1 MMGAFVHGI
10 DRVSALLN
18 RGAVLLAV
26 VMAVLMIGC
35 LCAEVFF
42 RYVLRH
48 SLAWSEEVA
57 LLLFTWVVLLFGS
70 VGVREAFHVRISLA
84 IDLLPARGRIWL
96 ERLTLLAITA
106 FGLLL
111 LKAGWDMALRN
122 WTQVAPA
129 TRYPLPLLYASV
141 VVMGA
146 LIALHA
152 FARMIR
158 PDPFPNTP
166 VPEELPLE

>member
-1 MMGAFVHGI
+1 MVAFVQGI
-10 DRVSALLN
+10 DRASAALN
-18 RGAVLLAV
+18 RIAIFLAV
-26 VMAVLMIGC
+26 IMAVLMIGC

-48 SLAWSEEVA
+48 SLPWSEEVA

-70 VGVREAFHVRISLA
+70 IGVREAFHVRISLVVN
-84 IDLLPARGRIWL
+84 LLPERGRIWL
-96 ERLTLLAITA
+96 ERLTLLAIAA
-106 FGLLL
+106 FGILL

-129 TRYPLPLLYASV
+129 TRYPLPLLYGSIP
-141 VVMGA
+141 VMGA

-152 FARMIR
+152 CARMIR
-158 PDPFPNTP
+158 PNPF
-166 VPEELPLE
+166 VVEDAPLE